1 MGKENQT
8 RPKRLAAMLVMIIAV
23 VLAAGIS
30 CHRTWNRLGNRE
42 TPEESQ
48 PVLLRLAETMPEEHP
63 SARASALFAQLVDE
77 RSNGRVKI
85 RVYYNS
91 ELGSP
96 DEVMEQLKFGGVGL
110 ARVSSLELSD
120 LDSGLREQMMP
131 ARFASRDQQME
142 WFWEHQEELKQLCE
156 KDNMVPLV
164 WYYPDRRCFYSSR
177 MDIADAS
184 SLEGKKVQTASCK
197 LMSDL
202 MRQWKAE
209 SVGYMSID
217 AFTFFNSG
225 SIDCAESA
233 FGEFICCNY
242 VPYSRYVTINDD
254 LYFPDVLL
262 INSDSLKTLSQ
273 EDQELLAVCAEATY
287 EYQKL
292 QMEALSEQWEPELK
306 KSAGIQWK
314 EGNFR

>member
-8 RPKRLAAMLVMIIAV
+8 DPKRLAAMLVMIIAV

-30 CHRTWNRLGNRE
+30 CHRTWKRLGNRE

-48 PVLLRLAETMPEEHP
+48 PVLLRLAETMPEDHP

-184 SLEGKKVQTASCK
+184 SLEGKNFNVQVKVGKANTNVSTTSRAFNFMAESVRRNVENEHQKIECSEDGIRYRQMRICHMWEGAGKIQFGIYACSPENSSFKAVFTEMK
-197 LMSDL
+197 LTEC
-202 MRQWKAE
+202 QWKAHD
-209 SVGYMSID
+209 GQK
-217 AFTFFNSG
+217 
-225 SIDCAESA
+225 
-233 FGEFICCNY
+233 
-242 VPYSRYVTINDD
+242 
-254 LYFPDVLL
+254 PDE
-262 INSDSLKTLSQ
+262 I
-273 EDQELLAVCAEATY
+273 
-287 EYQKL
+287 
-292 QMEALSEQWEPELK
+292 
-306 KSAGIQWK
+306 
-314 EGNFR
+314 